1 MIKILLEAPILTQ
14 SGYGEHARLVYRALK
29 LNTDIDLYVNPLDWG
44 ATSWASSMEEHLRE
58 SINKDI
64 ESLGKYINES
74 QALNQPPKFDVQIHV
89 CIPNEFEKK
98 AQYSICVTA
107 GIETDRV
114 SVEWLIKTHS
124 GIDKLIVPSE
134 HARTGFESTSYEAFN
149 EKTKEKTMIDCAS
162 KIEVVPYPVKEVQT
176 KNLGFKSDTEFNFLC
191 VSLLGPRKNMENM
204 IYWVMK
210 EFKNENVGLIVKTG
224 RVKGTPMDLEST
236 IEHLKK
242 VTSSEKDRKC
252 KVYLLHGDLEESE
265 IHSLYLREDVHAYVS
280 CTHGEG
286 YGLPIFEAAYSGM
299 PIVATD
305 WSAHIEFLQA
315 PYKEGGKTKNKKLF
329 AKVDYDLSEIPQHA
343 VWEKILIKGSKWAY
357 PKEQSFRKQIRNMYK
372 NHGMYKKWAKT
383 LKSHIIET
391 HENEKIVKQMSES
404 IFSDIN
410 MSNAQN
416 TEEDFLIL

>member
-89 CIPNEFEKK
+89 GIPNEFEKK

-162 KIEVVPYPVKEVQT
+162 KIEVVPYPVKEVQP
-176 KNLGFKSDTEFNFLC
+176 KNLDFKTDTEFNFLC

-204 IYWVMK
+204 IYWFMK